1 MYLPC
6 VGYMACR
13 NARLP
18 SGWALP
24 RARWKNIWRGDFCL
38 CWIRSGM
45 AEMTPLRRLALDQ
58 EKSDWPRAMT
68 AKTAHQIDAEAA
80 DWAARL
86 DRGPLSAEDEAA
98 LQGWLDGDTRAL
110 GAFGRMRALAL
121 SSERARA
128 LGPDFDPASFEP
140 AAYVPR
146 RRIMQVGGAIAAA
159 ALISAGGAWQVLRH
173 RGRFITGKGE
183 TKVVALQDGSVV
195 TLNTASEIQVS
206 YSDTVRAVELVRGE
220 ALFDVAKNKSR
231 PFVVA
236 AGDTSVRVVGT
247 SFSVRRIDTAPVQV
261 LVREGTVEVFKPA
274 QDTKPVRISANSMA
288 VAQADNMQAIATMPL
303 PAAQLH
309 RQMAW
314 QNGQIAFEGETLA
327 RAAEEFSRYSDTRIV
342 IEDSGLAKEEIAGL
356 FKATDPVGFAQTI
369 AISLNAHAKIE
380 EGEVRITR

>member
-1 MYLPC
+1 
-6 VGYMACR
+6 
-13 NARLP
+13 
-18 SGWALP
+18 
-24 RARWKNIWRGDFCL
+24 
-38 CWIRSGM
+38 
-45 AEMTPLRRLALDQ
+45 
-58 EKSDWPRAMT
+58 MT

-98 LQGWLDGDTRAL
+98 LQVWLDGDTRAL

-206 YSDTVRAVELVRGE
+206 YSDTLRAVELVRGE
-220 ALFDVAKNKSR
+220 ALFDVAKNKAR

>member
-1 MYLPC
+1 M
-6 VGYMACR
+6 MA
-13 NARLP
+13 AR
-18 SGWALP
+18 
-24 RARWKNIWRGDFCL
+24 
-38 CWIRSGM
+38 
-45 AEMTPLRRLALDQ
+45 
-58 EKSDWPRAMT
+58 
-68 AKTAHQIDAEAA
+68 TAHQIDAEAA

-98 LQGWLDGDTRAL
+98 LQGWLDGDARAL
-110 GAFGRMRALAL
+110 GAFARLRALAL

-140 AAYVPR
+140 AADSKNIPR
-146 RRIMQVGGAIAAA
+146 RRVVQAGGAIAAA
-159 ALISAGGAWQVLRH
+159 ALIGAGGAWQFLRH
-173 RGRFITGKGE
+173 RRRFITGKGE

-206 YSDTVRAVELVRGE
+206 YSDTVRAVELVHGE
-220 ALFDVAKNKSR
+220 ALFDVAKNKAR

-236 AGDTSVRVVGT
+236 AGDTNVRVVGT
-247 SFSVRRIDTAPVQV
+247 SFSVRRIDAAPIQV
-261 LVREGTVEVFKPA
+261 LVREGVVEVFKPA
-274 QDTKPVRISANSMA
+274 QGARPVRISANSMA
-288 VAQADNMQAIATMPL
+288 VAQADNASMIAAMPV
-303 PAAQLH
+303 PAAQVH

-314 QNGQIAFEGETLA
+314 QSGQIAFEGETLA
-327 RAAEEFSRYSDTRIV
+327 QAAEEFSRYSDTRIV

>member
-1 MYLPC
+1 
-6 VGYMACR
+6 
-13 NARLP
+13 
-18 SGWALP
+18 
-24 RARWKNIWRGDFCL
+24 
-38 CWIRSGM
+38 
-45 AEMTPLRRLALDQ
+45 
-58 EKSDWPRAMT
+58 MT

-80 DWAARL
+80 GWAARL

-98 LQGWLDGDTRAL
+98 LQAWLDGDARSL
-110 GAFGRMRALAL
+110 GAFGRVRALAL

-128 LGPDFDPASFEP
+128 LGPDFDPASFESAAP
-140 AAYVPR
+140 ADSKYVPR
-146 RRIMQVGGAIAAA
+146 RRVMQVGGAIAAA
-159 ALISAGGAWQVLRH
+159 TLISAGGAWQFLRP
-173 RGRFITGKGE
+173 RGRFVTGKGE
-183 TKVVALQDGSVV
+183 TKVVALKDGSVV
-195 TLNTASEIQVS
+195 TLNTASEIQVN

-220 ALFDVAKNKSR
+220 ALFDVAKNKAQ

-247 SFSVRRIDTAPVQV
+247 SFSVRRIDTAPIQV

-274 QDTKPVRISANSMA
+274 QGIKPVRISANSMA
-288 VAQADNMQAIATMPL
+288 VAQADNANAIEAMPVP
-303 PAAQLH
+303 PAQVH

-327 RAAEEFSRYSDTRIV
+327 QAAEEFSRYSDTRIV

>member
-1 MYLPC
+1 M
-6 VGYMACR
+6 MA
-13 NARLP
+13 
-18 SGWALP
+18 
-24 RARWKNIWRGDFCL
+24 
-38 CWIRSGM
+38 
-45 AEMTPLRRLALDQ
+45 
-58 EKSDWPRAMT
+58 

-98 LQGWLDGDTRAL
+98 LQGWLDGDARAL
-110 GAFGRMRALAL
+110 GAFGRMRALAI

-140 AAYVPR
+140 AALPDSKKIPR
-146 RRIMQVGGAIAAA
+146 RRVVQAGGALAAA
-159 ALISAGGAWQVLRH
+159 ALISAGGAWQFLRH

-183 TKVVALQDGSVV
+183 TKVIALQDGSVV

-206 YSDTVRAVELVRGE
+206 YSHAVRAVELVRGE
-220 ALFDVAKNKSR
+220 ALFDVAKNKAR

-236 AGDTSVRVVGT
+236 AGDTNVRVVGT
-247 SFSVRRIDTAPVQV
+247 SFSVRRIDAAPIQV
-261 LVREGTVEVFKPA
+261 LVREGVVEVFKPA
-274 QDTKPVRISANSMA
+274 QGAKPVRISANSMA
-288 VAQADNMQAIATMPL
+288 VAQADEASTIAAMPV
-303 PAAQLH
+303 PAAQVH

-314 QNGQIAFEGETLA
+314 QSGQIAFEGETLA
-327 RAAEEFSRYSDTRIV
+327 QAAEEFSRYSDTRIV

-369 AISLNAHAKIE
+369 AISLNAHAKIG